1 MCNIVTRY
9 GRNLDVRERYMK
21 KKYFLLTLVLVLVFS
36 LMGCSNLLEQLDYVT
51 GSKLTEEEIDVLDT
65 LEKCMKDIDE
75 ELEGDPVDKDELK
88 KAIDKTARALKR
100 IDKDETSEYMD
111 NLIDEMTIYLDELW
125 IVMEVAFRADQ
136 FAEDFNEINNSEVTT
151 NMQDFSDMKDVEN
164 AYYTVCNQADMFSQM
179 ECPQYCETVVNRLAG
194 LYGSYAT
201 LLENFY
207 YAVDNGD
214 YLSAQSD
221 YCYFYEVLSELEY
234 YETELE
240 EQKTELMNHLE
251 KSTEKVT
258 AMNDEIFDNIEYL
271 EDEEFSKVQFSYLDH
286 TGKMVSTIECIDTI
300 YPAMYNSLDAVS
312 ILTLSYT
319 QGECDVLVSV
329 EVEEYSQKYEKTLT
343 LGVEPQR
350 LYIKPPVLS
359 TGLSLDNQKESQ
371 IKVSITEVSTGK
383 VLASETKTV
392 RIMSV
397 NDFVL
402 NNDEYGY
409 TNRADI
415 LAWVT
420 PESQLIQEVLRYG
433 AEYMGEYIG
442 VESIAA
448 YQQVT
453 NKLDAGGLTAL
464 QVYAIQKVISDVG
477 VRYVQSAYSI
487 GDTQN
492 VMQRVNRP
500 EQTLESKSGICV
512 ETSVLLASALQAAG
526 FDTMLVLTTNHCQV
540 AVETWRDS
548 GEYYLIETTVLPIGE
563 VDEMYGDTTYLEAVI
578 CCPTN
583 EEWDEYLTQNDG
595 YVYSCNMA
603 STLGITPLNY

>member
-1 MCNIVTRY
+1 
-9 GRNLDVRERYMK
+9 MK
-21 KKYFLLTLVLVLVFS
+21 KKYFLLTLVLVLAFS

-251 KSTEKVT
+251 
-258 AMNDEIFDNIEYL
+258 I
-271 EDEEFSKVQFSYLDH
+271 
-286 TGKMVSTIECIDTI
+286 
-300 YPAMYNSLDAVS
+300 
-312 ILTLSYT
+312 
-319 QGECDVLVSV
+319 
-329 EVEEYSQKYEKTLT
+329 
-343 LGVEPQR
+343 
-350 LYIKPPVLS
+350 
-359 TGLSLDNQKESQ
+359 
-371 IKVSITEVSTGK
+371 
-383 VLASETKTV
+383 
-392 RIMSV
+392 
-397 NDFVL
+397 
-402 NNDEYGY
+402 
-409 TNRADI
+409 
-415 LAWVT
+415 
-420 PESQLIQEVLRYG
+420 
-433 AEYMGEYIG
+433 
-442 VESIAA
+442 
-448 YQQVT
+448 
-453 NKLDAGGLTAL
+453 
-464 QVYAIQKVISDVG
+464 
-477 VRYVQSAYSI
+477 
-487 GDTQN
+487 
-492 VMQRVNRP
+492 
-500 EQTLESKSGICV
+500 
-512 ETSVLLASALQAAG
+512 VLLAITLQ
-526 FDTMLVLTTNHCQV
+526 LT
-540 AVETWRDS
+540 
-548 GEYYLIETTVLPIGE
+548 Y
-563 VDEMYGDTTYLEAVI
+563 
-578 CCPTN
+578 
-583 EEWDEYLTQNDG
+583 
-595 YVYSCNMA
+595 
-603 STLGITPLNY
+603 